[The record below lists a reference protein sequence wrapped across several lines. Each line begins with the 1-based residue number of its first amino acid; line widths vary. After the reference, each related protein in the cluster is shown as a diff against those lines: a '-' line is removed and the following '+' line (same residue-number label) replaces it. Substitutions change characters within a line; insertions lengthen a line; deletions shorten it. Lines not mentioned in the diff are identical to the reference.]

1 MKDQSISIYDDY
13 VDDEYVVKEG
23 EGFFS
28 PFTFLC
34 SVLVLILFGFISVF
48 SATMDRAILEEVP
61 FYSYLGKNILGCF
74 LGLGLG
80 ALTYII
86 PEKVLKYLHFITI
99 PISIVLLL
107 LSKYISSLSF
117 LSSSGGV
124 FALFSI
130 IYLISW
136 GVPFVEGKERKG
148 FPLLALIPFCIL
160 YISFVGYTAGLGW
173 YILSLVVIVASA
185 SQFEV
190 GKGYLFFFAI
200 SGLIILVMLVA
211 LIPSLFF
218 DVSSSILPVNDSSL
232 YKKDLMVSRM
242 AIRDGGLSGS
252 GLGQGLYKL
261 GALET
266 PHIEYIFATVYE
278 ETGLIGLFIIL
289 VPAIFIMVVGVRT
302 ANRARV
308 KGSHSLS
315 SIVIGGTILIVFSIL
330 LNILHT
336 MGLNPFGGM
345 ILPFFSYDPISEG
358 VLMFMS
364 VVLYRIIYKEG
375 RPKDEL
381 E

>member
-1 MKDQSISIYDDY
+1 M
-13 VDDEYVVKEG
+13 
-23 EGFFS
+23 
-28 PFTFLC
+28 
-34 SVLVLILFGFISVF
+34 
-48 SATMDRAILEEVP
+48 
-61 FYSYLGKNILGCF
+61 
-74 LGLGLG
+74 
-80 ALTYII
+80 
-86 PEKVLKYLHFITI
+86 
-99 PISIVLLL
+99 
-107 LSKYISSLSF
+107 
-117 LSSSGGV
+117 
-124 FALFSI
+124 
-130 IYLISW
+130 
-136 GVPFVEGKERKG
+136 
-148 FPLLALIPFCIL
+148 
-160 YISFVGYTAGLGW
+160 
-173 YILSLVVIVASA
+173 
-185 SQFEV
+185 

-200 SGLIILVMLVA
+200 SGLI
-211 LIPSLFF
+211 
-218 DVSSSILPVNDSSL
+218 ILPVNDSSL

>member
-1 MKDQSISIYDDY
+1 MS
-13 VDDEYVVKEG
+13 
-23 EGFFS
+23 
-28 PFTFLC
+28 
-34 SVLVLILFGFISVF
+34 LVL
-48 SATMDRAILEEVP
+48 
-61 FYSYLGKNILGCF
+61 
-74 LGLGLG
+74 
-80 ALTYII
+80 
-86 PEKVLKYLHFITI
+86 
-99 PISIVLLL
+99 
-107 LSKYISSLSF
+107 
-117 LSSSGGV
+117 
-124 FALFSI
+124 
-130 IYLISW
+130 
-136 GVPFVEGKERKG
+136 
-148 FPLLALIPFCIL
+148 
-160 YISFVGYTAGLGW
+160 
-173 YILSLVVIVASA
+173 IVASA

-200 SGLIILVMLVA
+200 SGLIILVMLIA

-218 DVSSSILPVNDSSL
+218 DVSSSIFPVNDSSL

-261 GALET
+261 GPLET